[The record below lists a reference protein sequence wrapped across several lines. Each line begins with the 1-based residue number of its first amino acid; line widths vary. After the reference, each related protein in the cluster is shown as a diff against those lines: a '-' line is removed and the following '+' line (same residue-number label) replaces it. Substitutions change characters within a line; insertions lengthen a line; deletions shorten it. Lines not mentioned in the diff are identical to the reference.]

1 MKGKLGQLLL
11 VGLVLSVSLSLSF
24 RLRAQVAGAIVTG
37 AVTDAQGGA
46 IAGAKVS
53 ARNVQTNVVTETT
66 ANADGAYSI
75 LNLIPSDYEVS
86 ASASGF
92 STSVAKVTLTVGAK
106 QEMNLSLTVGQVTQ
120 EIQVTSAVPQVELAS
135 STLSGNVE
143 STEVR
148 ELPLNG
154 RDWATLATLEPG
166 VSKVQAHPTGT
177 QASRGL
183 GIQMTIDGG
192 RPTQNSYRLDG
203 ALVNDYSNAG
213 PGSVLGQNLGVDSVQ
228 EFSVL
233 TSNYSAEYGFT
244 SGGVI
249 NAVTRSG
256 TNTFHGSAFDFL
268 RNDKLDAA
276 NYFNNANNLPKQ
288 HLVQNQFGASGGW
301 RILKDRVF
309 LFGDY
314 EGVRQSRGTALTQFT
329 ISDAVRAGNVTN
341 LDTKAVNAVPIDTY
355 IQKYLGFYP
364 KPVGPAN
371 CTGCN
376 PNVGPYDWEAVQHT
390 TENFFTVR
398 ADQKL
403 SNKDSLFETFVRDPS
418 SYTLPQALNQVFV
431 EFFAYREAA
440 VLEETHVFSAS
451 LANTVRVGLDKTNGK
466 TNNYNDFAS
475 QAINPLAADTSLNE
489 IPSQGNAHGQPTV
502 NLASTGIN
510 NPPGLLWGGT
520 HQDLYNQIFQVYDDA
535 FITRGKHG
543 LKFGLEFLGQQ
554 NDTIAING
562 INGSATFTAGLATTE
577 ATTDCTN
584 KSGSGI
590 EVSCGAFVNFLT
602 NQPRVAVTPADLT
615 ASNKHYVRDKV
626 FGAYIQDDWRLRSN
640 LTLNLGLRYEMQT
653 DPIEKHGEVDYLAAP
668 NGPSTNLRNSF
679 YTHNPTLKNFEPR
692 IGFSWDPFHNGKTA
706 VRGGIG
712 IFDSLPGPYINALYN
727 ATTAPFLGTY
737 GTVGP
742 PGGKSPLKGTFP
754 YGIPAQLRAVLP
766 TNVVWAYT
774 DANIQRNYVEQ
785 WNFNIQR
792 QVAANTTI
800 VVAYAGSHGVHQ
812 PFLTE
817 GGNSVQPVNVGNPI
831 HGVGYYWPIPWSNSG
846 PCPAKAGAPYCL
858 PAGTTQQSLLYNP
871 FIQVCRCIYWQGTS
885 SYNSLQVKLDQRVF
899 HGLQVQGSFTWSKS
913 IDDTSGSAAADT
925 FSNEWN
931 ATPPYDLRLIRGL
944 SSFNVGRNVVV
955 NALYNAPT
963 PKSLGALGDHVL
975 GGWQLGIIAQSSDG
989 IPIMPSMG
997 METPDM
1003 LGEIIQTL
1011 NPPNV
1016 IAGCNVVDPRNVA
1029 HYLKSACFS
1038 MVPQTATN
1046 APYCDTARAAFMGV
1060 PGFCPNIRGNLGRNS
1075 VIGPGLANVD
1085 FSVVKNNHIPRI
1097 SESFNVQFRAELFDA
1112 LNRANFSTPT
1122 LSPNTGGGAMEA
1134 ILNSGQ
1140 PNSQFGQLTSTLQQ
1154 TPNRQIQLAL
1164 KLIW

>member
-1 MKGKLGQLLL
+1 MKVELSQLIGVGCVITFNLLL
-11 VGLVLSVSLSLSF
+11 LLP
-24 RLRAQVAGAIVTG
+24 LRAQVAGAIVTG
-37 AVTDAQGGA
+37 AVTDAQRGA
-46 IAGAKVS
+46 VASAKVS

-66 ANADGAYSI
+66 TNVDGAYSI
-75 LNLIPSDYEVS
+75 LNLIPSDYEFS
-86 ASASGF
+86 ASAPGF

-106 QEMNLSLTVGQVTQ
+106 QEMSFSLTVGQVTQ
-120 EIQVTSAVPQVELAS
+120 EVQVTSSVPQVELAS

-166 VSKVQAHPTGT
+166 VAKVQVHPTGT

-213 PGSVLGQNLGVDSVQ
+213 PGSVLGQNLGVDAIQ

-249 NAVTRSG
+249 NAITRSG

-268 RNDKLDAA
+268 RNDKFDATS
-276 NYFNNANNLPKQ
+276 YFNNANNLPKQ
-288 HLVQNQFGASGGW
+288 RLEQNQFGASAGW
-301 RILKDRVF
+301 RILKDQVF

-314 EGVRQSRGTALTQFT
+314 EGVRQSKGTSLTQFT

-341 LDTKAVNAVPIDTY
+341 LATKTVSVVPIDPY

-364 KPVGPAN
+364 RPIGPAN

-376 PNVGPYDWEAVQHT
+376 ANIGPYDWEAVQHT
-390 TENFFTVR
+390 TENFFTLR
-398 ADQKL
+398 SDQKL
-403 SNKDSLFETFVRDPS
+403 SNKDSLFETYVRDPS
-418 SYTLPQALNQVFV
+418 SYTLPQALKQVFV
-431 EFFAYREAA
+431 DFFAYREAA
-440 VLEETHVFSAS
+440 VIEETHVLSAS
-451 LANTVRVGLDKTNGK
+451 MANTVRVGLDKTNGK
-466 TNNYNDFAS
+466 TNNYYNFAS
-475 QAINPLAADTSLNE
+475 QAINPLAADISLNE

-502 NLASTGIN
+502 NLTSTGIN
-510 NPPGLLWGGT
+510 APPGLLWGGT

-535 FITRGKHG
+535 FVTRSSHG
-543 LKFGLEFLGQQ
+543 LKFGFEFLGQQ

-577 ATTDCTN
+577 AKADCTKN
-584 KSGSGI
+584 AKGALDA
-590 EVSCGAFVNFLT
+590 SCGALVNFLT

-626 FGAYIQDDWRLRSN
+626 FGVYLQDDWRLRSN
-640 LTLNLGLRYEMQT
+640 LTVNLGLRYEMQT
-653 DPIEKHGEVDYLAAP
+653 NPTEKHGEVGYLVAP
-668 NGPSTNLRNSF
+668 NGPSTNLRHSF
-679 YTHNPTLKNFEPR
+679 YTRNPTVKNFEPR

-742 PGGKSPLKGTFP
+742 PGGTSPIKGTFP
-754 YGIPAQLRAVLP
+754 YGIPAQLPAVKP

-774 DANIQRNYVEQ
+774 DANIRRNYVEQ

-792 QVAANTTI
+792 QLASNTTV
-800 VVAYAGSHGVHQ
+800 VVAYAGSHAVHN

-817 GGNSVQPVNVGNPI
+817 GGNSVLPVNLGNPI
-831 HGVGYYWPIPWSNSG
+831 PGVGYYWPLQWSNS
-846 PCPAKAGAPYCL
+846 L
-858 PAGTTQQSLLYNP
+858 PPTSTSPLLPSQQNSLYNP
-871 FIQVCRCIYWQGTS
+871 FIQICRCIYWQGTS
-885 SYNSLQVKLDQRVF
+885 SYNSLQLKLDQRAF
-899 HGLQVQGSFTWSKS
+899 HGLQVQGAFTWSRS

-963 PKSLGALGDHVL
+963 PKSFGALGDHVL
-975 GGWQLGIIAQSSDG
+975 GGWQLGFIAEASDG

-997 METPDM
+997 MENPDM

-1016 IAGCNVVDPRNVA
+1016 VPGCTIVSPGNTA
-1029 HYLKSACFS
+1029 HYLNASCFS
-1038 MVPQTATN
+1038 MVPQTAANT
-1046 APYCDTARAAFMGV
+1046 PYCDTARAATMGF

-1075 VIGPGLANVD
+1075 IIGPGLVNVD
-1085 FSVVKNNHIPRI
+1085 FSMVKNNHIPRI
-1097 SESFNVQFRAELFDA
+1097 SESFNLQFRAEFFNA
-1112 LNRANFSTPT
+1112 LNRANFAQPT
-1122 LSPNTGGGAMEA
+1122 LNPNTGGGAMEA
-1134 ILNSGQ
+1134 ILNTGQ
-1140 PNSQFGQLTSTLQQ
+1140 PNSQFGQLTATQI
-1154 TPNRQIQLAL
+1154 PNRQIQLAL